1 MPPYLPKVRRNSLPT
16 TSTTG
21 DDNED
26 DPNIVLPETHY
37 ADLANEII
45 SKANKM
51 QSTLQDSTLVSRP
64 HSSMTST
71 CSNSDYSEFSDS
83 MISRTRTPS
92 VCSSVQSLKQPK
104 IYESLSDIRSFE
116 LGGSKT
122 TAITDAIVYM
132 IAKDNMPLSTT
143 EKPGFIYFLNKAAPL
158 YKIPSRKTVTSL
170 IKNKY
175 EVLSSLVKSK
185 LSGIQFMTIT
195 ADIWTNIVNTTS
207 YLELADS
214 HTSEHISDWF
224 EKLLK
229 DWGVSKEQVL
239 TVVTDN
245 VIASDELRKV
255 CEFKLKQSVPTRWNS
270 VYYMIEMFLLCSNH
284 IASILITNSR
294 GPSMLSATEIDI
306 AREINIVLKP
316 FEVVTK
322 ELCGEKYIT
331 GSTVIPLIHCLLKK
345 CEKININNSV
355 ALQLKSALLENL
367 QRRFGRMEELQNLT
381 ISTLL
386 DPRFKTLHLNNPLE
400 TSKAIR
406 TVRLKIID
414 LKTNSSDSNVSNKD
428 SSDDDTERAD
438 SLWSFHNELVSKKA
452 SENSEDN
459 NERMPTDLK
468 HFLNQPTISLNEN
481 IIKFWNVHKTM
492 YPHIAK
498 VAEPYL
504 SIVATSVPSERL
516 FSKAGNIMSA
526 KRNRLKGEKLQHLL
540 FLSSLNLDDWHL
552 K

>member
-1 MPPYLPKVRRNSLPT
+1 MASKTKSVVWNFYEKSNDGGICKLCQCSVKTSGNT
-16 TSTTG
+16 TNLKNHLKQIHCLQQVQTG

-245 VIASDELRKV
+245 GSNILNAVIASDELRKV

-331 GSTVIPLIHCLLKK
+331 GST
-345 CEKININNSV
+345 
-355 ALQLKSALLENL
+355 
-367 QRRFGRMEELQNLT
+367 
-381 ISTLL
+381 TLG
-386 DPRFKTLHLNNPLE
+386 FKTLHLNNPLE

>member
-1 MPPYLPKVRRNSLPT
+1 M
-16 TSTTG
+16 
-21 DDNED
+21 
-26 DPNIVLPETHY
+26 
-37 ADLANEII
+37 
-45 SKANKM
+45 
-51 QSTLQDSTLVSRP
+51 
-64 HSSMTST
+64 
-71 CSNSDYSEFSDS
+71 
-83 MISRTRTPS
+83 
-92 VCSSVQSLKQPK
+92 
-104 IYESLSDIRSFE
+104 
-116 LGGSKT
+116 
-122 TAITDAIVYM
+122 
-132 IAKDNMPLSTT
+132 
-143 EKPGFIYFLNKAAPL
+143 
-158 YKIPSRKTVTSL
+158 
-170 IKNKY
+170 
-175 EVLSSLVKSK
+175 
-185 LSGIQFMTIT
+185 
-195 ADIWTNIVNTTS
+195 
-207 YLELADS
+207 
-214 HTSEHISDWF
+214 
-224 EKLLK
+224 
-229 DWGVSKEQVL
+229 WG
-239 TVVTDN
+239 
-245 VIASDELRKV
+245 
-255 CEFKLKQSVPTRWNS
+255 
-270 VYYMIEMFLLCSNH
+270 
-284 IASILITNSR
+284 
-294 GPSMLSATEIDI
+294 
-306 AREINIVLKP
+306 
-316 FEVVTK
+316 
-322 ELCGEKYIT
+322 KYIT

-414 LKTNSSDSNVSNKD
+414 LKTNPSDSNVSNKD

-468 HFLNQPTISLNEN
+468 HFLNQPTISLDEN